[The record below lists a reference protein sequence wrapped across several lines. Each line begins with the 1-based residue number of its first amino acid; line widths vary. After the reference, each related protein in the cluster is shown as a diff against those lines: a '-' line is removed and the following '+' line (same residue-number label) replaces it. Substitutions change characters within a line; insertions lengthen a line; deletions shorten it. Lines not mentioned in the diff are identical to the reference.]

1 MRRIALIGAA
11 IALLTVGATPA
22 FAQEGK
28 PKHHDEQDKHDK
40 QAKGE
45 EKKGEEEH
53 AGDKDR
59 TRENEQSEQ
68 RQQQALR
75 DRQAAE
81 TAAAQQRDAQQ
92 QAQAQAN
99 QQAAQQQAQ
108 ANEQAEQQM
117 RVSQVGRQ
125 QRVARQQARTAE
137 YQRNLDL
144 QLRAVQEQNALLQ
157 RNRATQYQIQ
167 QEYSA
172 RLRQQQLQIQSER
185 NDDYDRDPYFNSP
198 WSVRY
203 SLGGQ
208 SRRTNQYGAD
218 LLRQAVR
225 YGYEEGVR
233 AGNADRRDHWRY
245 NSRDSFAYRDANYGY
260 TGHYVEQSD
269 YNYYF
274 RQGFRKGYEDGYYSR
289 ARYGRQSNGNPTILQ
304 VVLSELLNLQNIR

>member
-11 IALLTVGATPA
+11 IALLTVGTTPA
-22 FAQEGK
+22 FAKEGK
-28 PKHHDEQDKHDK
+28 PKHHNKQDKHDK
-40 QAKGE
+40 QAKGQ

-53 AGDKDR
+53 ANNKDR
-59 TRENEQSEQ
+59 AHENEQ
-68 RQQQALR
+68 
-75 DRQAAE
+75 
-81 TAAAQQRDAQQ
+81 AAQQ
-92 QAQAQAN
+92 QAQAN
-99 QQAAQQQAQ
+99 QQAAQQR
-108 ANEQAEQQM
+108 M
-117 RVSQVGRQ
+117 RVSQADRR

-137 YQRNLDL
+137 YQRDLEL
-144 QLRAVQEQNALLQ
+144 QLRAVQAQNARLQ

-167 QEYSA
+167 QEYSE

-185 NDDYDRDPYFNSP
+185 NDNYDSDPYFNSP

-233 AGNADRRDHWRY
+233 VGNADQRDHWRY

-260 TGHYVEQSD
+260 TGRYVEQGD

-289 ARYGRQSNGNPTILQ
+289 AKYGSQSSGNPTILQ
-304 VVLSELLNLQNIR
+304 VVLSELLNLQNLR